1 MCVCATSR
9 AGNAHKHGAQS
20 SSLAVLYSPPPLPS
34 PPSTRSSARGTGGS
48 AGSRHAAYCL
58 CAQLEDPL
66 IVQGGHLYCMGAG
79 PAARFSISMARVLCV
94 VRRLRK
100 REAREEVRRCQ
111 ISSWWHGGEGGV
123 GIRRREALP

>member
-1 MCVCATSR
+1 MCVCVCATSR

-20 SSLAVLYSPPPLPS
+20 SSLAVLFSPPPLPS
-34 PPSTRSSARGTGGS
+34 PPSSSWPSALGAGGG
-48 AGSRHAAYCL
+48 AGSCHAACL

-79 PAARFSISMARVLCV
+79 PAARFRISMARVLCV

-100 REAREEVRRCQ
+100 REAREEVA
-111 ISSWWHGGEGGV
+111 ISSWGYGGEGVGV
-123 GIRRREALP
+123 CRREALP